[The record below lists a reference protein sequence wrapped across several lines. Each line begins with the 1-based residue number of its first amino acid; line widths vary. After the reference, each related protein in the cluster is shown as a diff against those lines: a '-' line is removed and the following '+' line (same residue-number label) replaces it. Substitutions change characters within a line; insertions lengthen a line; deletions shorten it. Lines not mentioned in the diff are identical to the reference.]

1 MLNKNMSS
9 FFTGGA
15 ITKINKDIHRFYNNQ
30 TFVIIICIILAL
42 FSGRVSQNYQLPSG
56 LYYLVDN
63 IISKLIFIFIVI
75 FVLQYNV
82 KIGLMLGLSYILL
95 LISYHN
101 QNKIEKFQDYIMENF
116 ANQEESVEEIKK
128 ENEEELN
135 KLIETEKQAEQEVE
149 EQNVIIE
156 E

>member
-1 MLNKNMSS
+1 MKSINV
-9 FFTGGA
+9 FFNGGA
-15 ITKINKDIHRFYNNQ
+15 ISKLNKDINKFYTN
-30 TFVIIICIILAL
+30 TSFTIIVCIILAL
-42 FSGRVSQNYQLPSG
+42 FSARVSQNYQLPSG

-63 IISKLIFIFIVI
+63 IFSKLIFIFIVI

-82 KIGLMLGLSYILL
+82 KIGLMIGLSYVLL
-95 LISYHN
+95 LISYNN
-101 QNKIEKFQDYIMENF
+101 QNKIEKFQDFYVENF
-116 ANQEESVEEIKK
+116 TNKEETEEEIKK

-149 EQNVIIE
+149 QNILIE